1 MMKNYKLKTKI
12 IGVVCILLAV
22 VCAGFGV
29 SSYRTSASAIEKRV
43 NQSLPQIAEDAGK
56 LINATLGVYF
66 IGMEAVANRL
76 VIRSM
81 DWEKQLPALKEE
93 ISRQGFI
100 EMGVATPDGKA
111 RYTDG
116 STAELGDRDY
126 IRNAL
131 AGKVVMSDVHK

>member
-1 MMKNYKLKTKI
+1 MVCDMMKNYKLKTKI

-81 DWEKQLPALKEE
+81 DCA
-93 ISRQGFI
+93 
-100 EMGVATPDGKA
+100 
-111 RYTDG
+111 
-116 STAELGDRDY
+116 DRTSVSY
-126 IRNAL
+126 F
-131 AGKVVMSDVHK
+131 G